1 MLHSC
6 QRLLLLH
13 FFKLAIITLCW
24 DKNQGY
30 LIYSII
36 HKEKSSNPKQTLGF
50 LYLPLISHLHWQ
62 EIGIFMPSENSHVKA
77 ELRWYS
83 WCLYN
88 CFYSAVLKVGWSI
101 VCIIALMQWMSK
113 TLLLQPRNIPHRR
126 TLSICPLPRRWPNRL
141 NFSLYFTMGKL

>member
-62 EIGIFMPSENSHVKA
+62 EIGIFMPSENSNVKA
-77 ELRWYS
+77 ELR
-83 WCLYN
+83 
-88 CFYSAVLKVGWSI
+88 
-101 VCIIALMQWMSK
+101 
-113 TLLLQPRNIPHRR
+113 
-126 TLSICPLPRRWPNRL
+126 
-141 NFSLYFTMGKL
+141 